1 MLVVTKKVCKNNKN
15 VGLWSLVFNLLVNPQ
30 LPIPNFFV
38 SLPSQNLNDMSTVPI
53 FCITL
58 NKTLEV
64 PYGAPLQ
71 ELIKTHH
78 IQLETDILGALV
90 NNKVRD
96 LTYKIHKP
104 AIIDFFD
111 YSSTYGHDMYVR
123 SLYFLLCKAVDDV
136 LPRSVKLHIKHSIS
150 GGRYCTITNIDE
162 PITEELVSKL
172 YQQMRKLVDQN
183 LPFERV
189 GMLTPD
195 AIKLFQDHGLEDKYE
210 LFKDR
215 DRIFTSVYKLGD
227 IVNYYYGFMVPSTG
241 YLKMFGLE
249 KYGSGMLLKVPSSK
263 NINVLPKTRQLPKL
277 FSVYQRQKEWA
288 EQMGVPYVFDMN
300 RLVAENKAL
309 DTILMAEAFQEKRI
323 ASVADAIKNRP
334 EVKMVLISGPSS
346 SGKTTTCK
354 RLSVQLGV
362 LGYHPVQI
370 SVDDFFVERDETPKD
385 KNGNYD
391 FEALEAVDLPLF
403 NKTLS
408 DLIAGKRVELPTFDF
423 SNGTKLWTGKSIQ
436 LDEKSIMVIEGIH
449 CLNPKLTEQVPD
461 DVKFKIFVSALTSIS
476 IDRQNPIPTTDN
488 RLIRRIVRDYNYRGY
503 SAVETL
509 RRWRSVRN
517 GEEKNIFPFQENA
530 DEMINTSLI
539 FELGV
544 LKPYASAILRQVPE
558 TCVEYAEA
566 TRLLKFLSFFKTIPE
581 HTIPGISILREFV
594 GGSKFNY

>member
-1 MLVVTKKVCKNNKN
+1 
-15 VGLWSLVFNLLVNPQ
+15 
-30 LPIPNFFV
+30 
-38 SLPSQNLNDMSTVPI
+38 MSTVSI
-53 FCITL
+53 YCITM
-58 NKTLEV
+58 KKVVEV
-64 PYGAPLQ
+64 PYGTPLQ
-71 ELIKTHH
+71 EFIKTHH
-78 IQLETDILGALV
+78 IQLETDVLGALV

-96 LTYKIHKP
+96 LTYRIHKP

-123 SLYFLLCKAVDDV
+123 SLYFLLCKAVDDL

-150 GGRYCTITNIDE
+150 GGRYCTITNMDE
-162 PITEELVSKL
+162 PLTEDLVSRL
-172 YQQMRKLVDQN
+172 YQQMRKLVDKD
-183 LPFERV
+183 LPIERV
-189 GMLTPD
+189 GMLTAD
-195 AIKLFQDHGLEDKYE
+195 AVKLFQDHGLEDKFE
-210 LFKDR
+210 LFKNR
-215 DRIFTSVYKLGD
+215 DRIFTSVYALGNV
-227 IVNYYYGFMVPSTG
+227 VNYYYGFMVPSTG

-249 KYGSGMLLKVPSSK
+249 KYESGMLLKVPSSK
-263 NINVLPKTRQLPKL
+263 NINVLPKTRHLPKL

-288 EQMGVPYVFDMN
+288 EQMGVPYVYEMN
-300 RLVAENKAL
+300 RLVAEDKAL

-385 KNGNYD
+385 KNGKYD

-403 NKTLS
+403 NKTLA

-423 SNGTKLWTGKSIQ
+423 ANGTKLWTGKSIQ

-461 DVKFKIFVSALTSIS
+461 EVKFKIFVSALTSIS

-503 SAVETL
+503 SAVDTL

-544 LKPYASAILRQVPE
+544 LKPYATAILNEVPE

-581 HTIPGISILREFV
+581 VAIPGTSILREFV

>member
-1 MLVVTKKVCKNNKN
+1 
-15 VGLWSLVFNLLVNPQ
+15 
-30 LPIPNFFV
+30 
-38 SLPSQNLNDMSTVPI
+38 MSTVSI

-58 NKTLEV
+58 NKSLEV
-64 PYGAPLQ
+64 PYGTTLQ
-71 ELIKTHH
+71 DVIKEYK
-78 IQLETDILGALV
+78 IKLETEVLGALV

-96 LTYKIHKP
+96 LTYKVHKP

-111 YSSTYGHDMYVR
+111 YYSTYGHDMYVR
-123 SLYFLLCKAVDDV
+123 SLYFLLCKAVDDL

-150 GGRYCTITNIDE
+150 GGKFCTIIHMEQPLD
-162 PITEELVSKL
+162 EELVDRL
-172 YQQMRKLVDQN
+172 NAQMRKIVERN
-183 LPFERV
+183 IPFVRK

-195 AIKLFQDHGLEDKYE
+195 AIRSFQEHGLEDKYE

-215 DRIFTSVYKLGD
+215 DRIYTSVYALED
-227 IVNYYYGFMVPSTG
+227 TVNYYYGFMVPSTG

-249 KYGSGMLLKVPSSK
+249 KYENGMLLKVPSSK
-263 NINVLPKTRQLPKL
+263 NINVIPKTRRFPKL

-288 EQMGVPYVFDMN
+288 EQMGVPYVCDMN
-300 RLVAENKAL
+300 RLVTENKAL

-323 ASVADAIKNRP
+323 ASVADAIQNRP

-370 SVDDFFVERDETPKD
+370 SVDDFFVEREETPKD
-385 KNGNYD
+385 KNGKYD

-423 SNGTKLWTGKSIQ
+423 ANGTKLWTGKSIQ

-461 DVKFKIFVSALTSIS
+461 EVKYKIFVSALTCIS

-544 LKPYASAILRQVPE
+544 LKPYATSILNEVPE
-558 TCVEYAEA
+558 NCVEYAEA
-566 TRLLKFLSFFKTIPE
+566 TRLLKFLSFFKSIPE
-581 HTIPGISILREFV
+581 SAIPGTSILREFV

>member
-1 MLVVTKKVCKNNKN
+1 
-15 VGLWSLVFNLLVNPQ
+15 
-30 LPIPNFFV
+30 
-38 SLPSQNLNDMSTVPI
+38 MSTVSI

-58 NKTLEV
+58 NKSLEV
-64 PYGAPLQ
+64 PYGTTLQ
-71 ELIKTHH
+71 DVIKEYK
-78 IQLETDILGALV
+78 IKLETEVLGALV

-96 LTYKIHKP
+96 LTYKVHKP

-111 YSSTYGHDMYVR
+111 YYSTYGHDMYVR
-123 SLYFLLCKAVDDV
+123 SLYFLLCKAVDDL

-150 GGRYCTITNIDE
+150 GGKFCTITDME
-162 PITEELVSKL
+162 QPLDEELVDRL
-172 YQQMRKLVDQN
+172 NAQMRKIVERN
-183 LPFERV
+183 IPFVRK

-195 AIKLFQDHGLEDKYE
+195 AIRSFQEHGLEDKYE

-215 DRIFTSVYKLGD
+215 DRIYTSVYALED
-227 IVNYYYGFMVPSTG
+227 TVNYYYGFMVPSTG

-249 KYGSGMLLKVPSSK
+249 KYENGMLLKVPSSK
-263 NINVLPKTRQLPKL
+263 NINVIPKTRRFPKL

-288 EQMGVPYVFDMN
+288 EQMGVPYVCDMN
-300 RLVAENKAL
+300 RLVTENKAL

-323 ASVADAIKNRP
+323 ASVADAIQNRP

-370 SVDDFFVERDETPKD
+370 SVDDFFVEREETPKD
-385 KNGNYD
+385 KNGKYD

-423 SNGTKLWTGKSIQ
+423 ANGTKLWTGKSIQ

-461 DVKFKIFVSALTSIS
+461 EVKYKIFVSALTCIS

-544 LKPYASAILRQVPE
+544 LKPYATPILNEVPE
-558 TCVEYAEA
+558 NCVEYAEA
-566 TRLLKFLSFFKTIPE
+566 TRLLKFLSFFKSIPE
-581 HTIPGISILREFV
+581 SAIPGTSILREFV

>member
-1 MLVVTKKVCKNNKN
+1 
-15 VGLWSLVFNLLVNPQ
+15 
-30 LPIPNFFV
+30 
-38 SLPSQNLNDMSTVPI
+38 MSTVSI
-53 FCITL
+53 YCITM
-58 NKTLEV
+58 KKVVEV
-64 PYGAPLQ
+64 PYGTPLQ
-71 ELIKTHH
+71 EFIKTHH
-78 IQLETDILGALV
+78 IQLETDVLGALV

-96 LTYKIHKP
+96 LTYRIHKP

-123 SLYFLLCKAVDDV
+123 SLYFLLCKAVDDL

-150 GGRYCTITNIDE
+150 GGRYCTITNMDE
-162 PITEELVSKL
+162 PLTEDLVSRL
-172 YQQMRKLVDQN
+172 YQQMRKLVDKD
-183 LPFERV
+183 LPIERV

-195 AIKLFQDHGLEDKYE
+195 AVKLFQDHGLEDKFE
-210 LFKDR
+210 LFKNR
-215 DRIFTSVYKLGD
+215 DRIFTSVYALGD
-227 IVNYYYGFMVPSTG
+227 VVNYYYGFMVPSTG

-249 KYGSGMLLKVPSSK
+249 KYESGMLLKVPSSK
-263 NINVLPKTRQLPKL
+263 NINVLPKTRHLPKL

-288 EQMGVPYVFDMN
+288 EQMGVPYVYEMN
-300 RLVAENKAL
+300 RLVAEDKAL
-309 DTILMAEAFQEKRI
+309 NTILMAEAFQEKRI

-385 KNGNYD
+385 KNGKYD

-403 NKTLS
+403 NKTLA

-423 SNGTKLWTGKSIQ
+423 ANGTKLWTGKSIQ

-461 DVKFKIFVSALTSIS
+461 EVKFKIFVSALTSIS

-503 SAVETL
+503 SAVDTL

-544 LKPYASAILRQVPE
+544 LKPYATAILNEVPE

-581 HTIPGISILREFV
+581 VAIPGTSILREFV

>member
-1 MLVVTKKVCKNNKN
+1 
-15 VGLWSLVFNLLVNPQ
+15 
-30 LPIPNFFV
+30 
-38 SLPSQNLNDMSTVPI
+38 MSTVSI
-53 FCITL
+53 YCITM
-58 NKTLEV
+58 KKVVEV
-64 PYGAPLQ
+64 PYGTPLQ
-71 ELIKTHH
+71 EFIKTHH
-78 IQLETDILGALV
+78 IQLETDVLGALV

-96 LTYKIHKP
+96 LTYRIHKP

-123 SLYFLLCKAVDDV
+123 SLYFLLCKAVDDL

-150 GGRYCTITNIDE
+150 GGRYCTITNMDE
-162 PITEELVSKL
+162 PLTEDLVSRL
-172 YQQMRKLVDQN
+172 YQQMRKLVDKD
-183 LPFERV
+183 LPIERV

-195 AIKLFQDHGLEDKYE
+195 AVKLFQDHGLEDKFE
-210 LFKDR
+210 LFKNR
-215 DRIFTSVYKLGD
+215 DRIFTSVYALGD
-227 IVNYYYGFMVPSTG
+227 VVNYYYGFMVPSTG

-249 KYGSGMLLKVPSSK
+249 KYESGMLLKVPSSK
-263 NINVLPKTRQLPKL
+263 NINVLPKTRHLPKL

-288 EQMGVPYVFDMN
+288 EQMGVPYVYEMN
-300 RLVAENKAL
+300 RLVAEDKAL

-385 KNGNYD
+385 KNGKYD

-403 NKTLS
+403 NKTLA
-408 DLIAGKRVELPTFDF
+408 DLIAGERVELPTFDF
-423 SNGTKLWTGKSIQ
+423 ANGTKLWTGKSIQ

-461 DVKFKIFVSALTSIS
+461 EVKFKIFVSALTSIS

-503 SAVETL
+503 SAVDTL

-544 LKPYASAILRQVPE
+544 LKPYATAILNEVPE

-581 HTIPGISILREFV
+581 VAIPGTSILREFV

>member
-1 MLVVTKKVCKNNKN
+1 
-15 VGLWSLVFNLLVNPQ
+15 
-30 LPIPNFFV
+30 
-38 SLPSQNLNDMSTVPI
+38 MSTVPI

-58 NKTLEV
+58 NKSLEV
-64 PYGAPLQ
+64 PYGTPLQ
-71 ELIKTHH
+71 DLIKEYN
-78 IQLETDILGALV
+78 IRLETEVLGALV

-96 LTYKIHKP
+96 LTYKVHKP

-111 YSSTYGHDMYVR
+111 YYSTYGHDMYVR

-150 GGRYCTITNIDE
+150 GGKYCTITNMDQ
-162 PITEELVSKL
+162 PLDEELVDRL
-172 YQQMRKLVDQN
+172 YAQMRALVERN
-183 LPFERV
+183 IPFERK

-195 AIKLFQDHGLEDKYE
+195 AIRSFQEHGLEDKYE

-241 YLKMFGLE
+241 YLKVFGLE
-249 KYGSGMLLKVPSSK
+249 KYESGMLLKVPSSK
-263 NINVLPKTRQLPKL
+263 NINAIPKTRSFPKL
-277 FSVYQRQKEWA
+277 FSVYKRQKEWA
-288 EQMGVPYVFDMN
+288 EQMGVPFVCDMN
-300 RLVAENKAL
+300 RLVSENKAL

-323 ASVADAIKNRP
+323 ASVADAIQNRP

-385 KNGNYD
+385 KNGKYD

-403 NKTLS
+403 NRTLA

-423 SNGTKLWTGKSIQ
+423 ARGTKLWTGKSIQ

-461 DVKFKIFVSALTSIS
+461 EVKYKIFVSALTCIS

-530 DEMINTSLI
+530 DDMINTSLI

-544 LKPYASAILRQVPE
+544 LKPYAAAILNEVPE
-558 TCVEYAEA
+558 NCVEYAEA
-566 TRLLKFLSFFKTIPE
+566 TRLLKFLSFFKSIPE
-581 HTIPGISILREFV
+581 SAIPGTSILREFV

>member
-1 MLVVTKKVCKNNKN
+1 MKKV
-15 VGLWSLVFNLLVNPQ
+15 V
-30 LPIPNFFV
+30 
-38 SLPSQNLNDMSTVPI
+38 
-53 FCITL
+53 
-58 NKTLEV
+58 EV
-64 PYGAPLQ
+64 PYGTPLQ
-71 ELIKTHH
+71 EFIKTHH
-78 IQLETDILGALV
+78 IQLETDVLGALV

-96 LTYKIHKP
+96 LTYRIHKP

-123 SLYFLLCKAVDDV
+123 SLYFLLCKAVDDL

-150 GGRYCTITNIDE
+150 GGRYCTITNMDE
-162 PITEELVSKL
+162 PLTEDLVSRL
-172 YQQMRKLVDQN
+172 YQQMRKLVDKD
-183 LPFERV
+183 LPIERV
-189 GMLTPD
+189 GMLTAD
-195 AIKLFQDHGLEDKYE
+195 AVKLFQDHGLEDKFE
-210 LFKDR
+210 LFKNR
-215 DRIFTSVYKLGD
+215 DRIFTSVYALGD
-227 IVNYYYGFMVPSTG
+227 VVNYYYGFMVPSTG

-249 KYGSGMLLKVPSSK
+249 KYESGMLLKVPSSK
-263 NINVLPKTRQLPKL
+263 NINVLPKTRHLPKL

-288 EQMGVPYVFDMN
+288 EQMGVPYVYEMN
-300 RLVAENKAL
+300 RLVAEDKAL

-385 KNGNYD
+385 KNGKYD

-403 NKTLS
+403 NKTLA

-423 SNGTKLWTGKSIQ
+423 ANGTKLWTGKSIQ

-461 DVKFKIFVSALTSIS
+461 EVKFKIFVSALTSIS

-503 SAVETL
+503 SAVDTL

-544 LKPYASAILRQVPE
+544 LKPYATAILNEVPE

-581 HTIPGISILREFV
+581 VAIPGTSILREFV